1 MSAKRPAFDG
11 DQLILPDWHFGGIDA
26 RVPHRRYVLAQHSD
40 GRNKFFVCRNHGAF
54 RGLWWVHATG
64 DGFAGEN
71 SRASHTC
78 ATRNETLAA
87 KWIAAVQQGRVKIG
101 A

>member
-1 MSAKRPAFDG
+1 MSVKPTFEG
-11 DQLILPDWHFGGIDA
+11 EQLILPDWKYSGRDA
-26 RVPHRRYVLAQHSD
+26 RVPHRRSVLAEYTD
-40 GRNKFFVCRNHGAF
+40 GRNKFFVCRNHRSF

-64 DGFAGEN
+64 YGFAGEN

-87 KWIAAVQQGRVKIG
+87 KWIAAVQQGRVKI
-101 A
+101 AE